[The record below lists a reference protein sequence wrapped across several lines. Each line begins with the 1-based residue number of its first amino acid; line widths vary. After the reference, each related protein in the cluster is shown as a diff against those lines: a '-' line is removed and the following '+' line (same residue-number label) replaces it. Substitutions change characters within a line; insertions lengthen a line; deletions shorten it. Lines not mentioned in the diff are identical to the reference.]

1 MNCLSP
7 SILASDFSKLGSQVE
22 LLDRAGAQYVHIDIM
37 DGMFVP
43 SISMG
48 FPVMKSI
55 RPLTDRI
62 FDVHLMIQEPERYI
76 NEFVDA
82 GADLLT
88 VHAEAC
94 TNLERT
100 IQKIKEKGSSQ
111 G

>member
-48 FPVMKSI
+48 FPVMK
-55 RPLTDRI
+55 
-62 FDVHLMIQEPERYI
+62 
-76 NEFVDA
+76 
-82 GADLLT
+82 
-88 VHAEAC
+88 
-94 TNLERT
+94 
-100 IQKIKEKGSSQ
+100 
-111 G
+111 